1 MLRWL
6 PRETTSNHSKAMRP
20 GPQSF
25 CVFVCLAEQLAPNHA
40 LWVVV
45 VAHHEAIHHSV
56 RTNRNALRDHH
67 LFWLKKCRGKSGE
80 KVVQRSPQLSIV
92 HTSVFRR
99 KLDTLNRWI
108 LVGDQRTQKFRGIS
122 RRKFFKLKK
131 KKKSQDVASVRWHHV
146 ASQYQQICQHNL
158 WQATAWRSCTE
169 DRECFEWKTKGTA
182 VPRYK
187 YTK

>member
-1 MLRWL
+1 MLQWL
-6 PRETTSNHSKAMRP
+6 PWETTSNHSKAMRP
-20 GPQSF
+20 APQCKCF
-25 CVFVCLAEQLAPNHA
+25 CLSCLATGSESRFVSSGCSAP
-40 LWVVV
+40 WSYPSFRW
-45 VAHHEAIHHSV
+45 HESKRI
-56 RTNRNALRDHH
+56 
-67 LFWLKKCRGKSGE
+67 E
-80 KVVQRSPQLSIV
+80 RSPPFLAQNFAGENQVKKWSKDLRNCPSSTPLS
-92 HTSVFRR
+92 HRR

-122 RRKFFKLKK
+122 RRKLFKLT

-146 ASQYQQICQHNL
+146 ASQYQQILSAQSAR
-158 WQATAWRSCTE
+158 QATAWRSCTE